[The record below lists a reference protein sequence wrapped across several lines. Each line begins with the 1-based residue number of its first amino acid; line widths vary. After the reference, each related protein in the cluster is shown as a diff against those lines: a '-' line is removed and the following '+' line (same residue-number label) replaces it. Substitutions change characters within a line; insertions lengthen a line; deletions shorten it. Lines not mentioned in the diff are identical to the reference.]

1 MILDTKVPRWAK
13 PLLAPRRYKGA
24 KGGRSGGKSHFFV
37 EQVVARMAVE
47 PNLKVV
53 GIREVQRSL
62 RYSVKELVEAKIES
76 LGVSRLFDVQREGIF
91 HRKGAGLMHFTGMQD
106 HTADSVKGLEDFDIA
121 LVDEAN
127 QISARSLRLL
137 TPTLRKQGSE
147 LHFGWNPENETDP
160 VDEFFRKNAGDPD
173 FICVSVDITNN
184 PFVSNTGWR
193 EYTRDRDRARG
204 NPNDWAIFEH
214 VWHGAYN
221 ILSDRIVFAGK
232 FVVEDF
238 EPTQG
243 DGWDGPYFGCDF
255 GFAQDPTTF
264 VEIWVKGGDLF
275 YRRGAGRTG
284 LELDATT
291 KFATD
296 ALPGIERHAIRADSA
311 RPESISYLSRHGLPR
326 ITGVDKWKG
335 SVEDGIA
342 FMRSFRR
349 IVIHPEAEPVRKEHA
364 VYRYKVNKAGDILPE
379 IEDADNHFID
389 AGRYALA
396 PLIQAAG
403 RVQTSELML

>member
-1 MILDTKVPRWAK
+1 MIINPKVPRWAV
-13 PLLAPRRYKGA
+13 PLLTARRYKGA

-37 EQVVARMAVE
+37 EQAVTRMAAD
-47 PNLKVV
+47 PACKVV
-53 GIREVQRSL
+53 GIREVQKSL
-62 RYSVKELVEAKIES
+62 RYSVKELVEAKIAE
-76 LGVSRLFDVQREGIF
+76 LGVAHLFDVQREAIF
-91 HRKGAGLMHFTGMQD
+91 HKNGPGLMHFTGMQD
-106 HTADSVKGLEDFDIA
+106 HTADSVKGLESFDLA

-137 TPTLRKQGSE
+137 TPTMRKQGSE
-147 LHFGWNPENETDP
+147 LWFGWNPENETDA

-173 FICVSVDITNN
+173 FICVEVNITDN
-184 PFVSNTGWR
+184 PFVSDTGWR
-193 EYTRDRDRARG
+193 EYARDRDRARQ

-221 ILSDRIVFAGK
+221 LMSERIVFAGK
-232 FVVEDF
+232 YAVEEF
-238 EPTQG
+238 EPG
-243 DGWDGPYFGCDF
+243 PGWDGPYYGCDF

-264 VEIWVKGGDLF
+264 VEKWVKGDELF
-275 YRRGAGRTG
+275 YRRGAGRVG
-284 LELDATT
+284 LELDATAE
-291 KFATD
+291 FAK
-296 ALPGIERHAIRADSA
+296 AHLPGIERHVIRADSA

-349 IVIHPEAEPVRKEHA
+349 IVIHPEAEPVRREHG

-379 IEDADNHFID
+379 IEDADNHYID
-389 AGRYALA
+389 AGRYAIA
-396 PLIQAAG
+396 PLIQARG
-403 RVQTSELML
+403 KVRIQELTL

>member
-1 MILDTKVPRWAK
+1 MILRTKVPRWAV
-13 PLLAPRRYKGA
+13 PLLSPRRYKGA

-37 EQVVARMAVE
+37 EQVVARMAAE
-47 PNLKVV
+47 PRLKVV

-62 RYSVKELVEAKIES
+62 RYSVKELVEAKIEG
-76 LGVSRLFDVQREGIF
+76 LGVGHLFDVQREGIF
-91 HRKGAGLMHFTGMQD
+91 HRKGPGLMHFTGMQD

-137 TPTLRKQGSE
+137 TPTLRKRGSE
-147 LHFGWNPENETDP
+147 LHFGWNPEDEGDP
-160 VDEFFRKNAGDPD
+160 VDEFFRKNEGDPD
-173 FICVSVDITNN
+173 FICVTVNITDN
-184 PFVSNTGWR
+184 PFVSDTGWR

-214 VWHGAYN
+214 VWHGSYN

-232 FVVEDF
+232 YVTEEF
-238 EPTQG
+238 EP
-243 DGWDGPYFGCDF
+243 DAGWDGPYYGCDF

-264 VEIWVKGGDLF
+264 VEKWVNGRSLY
-275 YRRGAGRTG
+275 YRRAAGRVG
-284 LELDATT
+284 LELDQTA

-296 ALPGIERHAIRADSA
+296 NLPGIEKHVIRADSA

-326 ITGVDKWKG
+326 ITGVEKWKG
-335 SVEDGIA
+335 SIEDGVA
-342 FMRSFRR
+342 FMRSFDR
-349 IVIHPEAEPVRKEHA
+349 IVIHPEAEPARKEHSI
-364 VYRYKVNKAGDILPE
+364 YRYKVNKAGDILPE
-379 IEDADNHFID
+379 IEDADNHYID

-403 RVQTSELML
+403 RVKTRELLL

>member
-1 MILDTKVPRWAK
+1 MIINPKVPRWAV
-13 PLLAPRRYKGA
+13 PLLPPRRYKGA

-37 EQVVARMAVE
+37 EQVVTRMAADPTV
-47 PNLKVV
+47 KVV

-62 RYSVKELVEAKIES
+62 RYSVKELVEAKIEA
-76 LGVSRLFDVQREGIF
+76 LGVGHLFDVQREAIF
-91 HRKGAGLMHFTGMQD
+91 HRNGPGLMHFTGMQD
-106 HTADSVKGLEDFDIA
+106 HTADSVKGLESFDIA

-147 LHFGWNPENETDP
+147 LWFGWNPENQEDP

-173 FICVSVDITNN
+173 FICVPANIADN
-184 PFVSNTGWR
+184 PFVSDTGWR
-193 EYTRDRDRARG
+193 EYTRDRDRARN

-232 FVVEDF
+232 YAVAEF
-238 EPTQG
+238 EPG
-243 DGWDGPYFGCDF
+243 PGWDGPYYGCDF

-264 VEIWVKGGDLF
+264 VEMWIHGKALH
-275 YRRGAGRTG
+275 YRRAAGRVG
-284 LELDATT
+284 LELDATA
-291 KFATD
+291 KFAAD
-296 ALPGIERHAIRADSA
+296 HLPGIAGHVIRADSA
-311 RPESISYLSRHGLPR
+311 RPESISYLKRHGLPR
-326 ITGVDKWKG
+326 IAGVDKWKG

-342 FMRSFRR
+342 FMRAFDR
-349 IVIHPEAEPVRKEHA
+349 IVIHPEAEPARKEHS
-364 VYRYKVNKAGDILPE
+364 VYRYKINKAGDILPE
-379 IEDADNHFID
+379 IEDADNHYID
-389 AGRYALA
+389 AGRYGLA

-403 RVQTSELML
+403 RVKMRELLL